1 MNLMKNALVI
11 LAGGKGKR
19 IGSNIPKQFIK
30 YGKYNFIEYLFV
42 NKSIKNFDFLVIVCN
57 KSYVKKYLKILDNLS
72 ILAKIIIAKPGD
84 TRQESSFNALKK
96 LKLYKPDNVLI
107 HDGARPLVSNTLIN
121 KVLIT
126 LKNNKSAIP
135 YVTYDD
141 RKVVNKNDISTNI
154 KNIQT
159 PQGFKYN
166 LIYLAHTKLKNL
178 NFVDDASLF
187 NKLGFKIKY
196 IKGEKT
202 NLKITYPEDIKFF
215 KSIKKTYFRYG
226 IGYDI
231 HKFDFNNKKGL
242 KLCGIILPYYKLI
255 GHSDAD
261 VGIHAICD
269 SIFGALSMKDIG
281 FYFRNNDPK
290 LKNTD
295 SKRFLKFCKKKL
307 IEENYYIVNLDINF
321 ICEKPNLIKYKSKMI
336 NNIAKILSIP
346 ANIISIKATTN
357 EKIGFIGD
365 NQGIA
370 SESIVQI
377 ANEKF
382 Y

>member
-1 MNLMKNALVI
+1 M
-11 LAGGKGKR
+11 
-19 IGSNIPKQFIK
+19 
-30 YGKYNFIEYLFV
+30 
-42 NKSIKNFDFLVIVCN
+42 
-57 KSYVKKYLKILDNLS
+57 
-72 ILAKIIIAKPGD
+72 
-84 TRQESSFNALKK
+84 
-96 LKLYKPDNVLI
+96 
-107 HDGARPLVSNTLIN
+107 
-121 KVLIT
+121 
-126 LKNNKSAIP
+126 
-135 YVTYDD
+135 
-141 RKVVNKNDISTNI
+141 
-154 KNIQT
+154 
-159 PQGFKYN
+159 
-166 LIYLAHTKLKNL
+166 
-178 NFVDDASLF
+178 
-187 NKLGFKIKY
+187 
-196 IKGEKT
+196 
-202 NLKITYPEDIKFF
+202 
-215 KSIKKTYFRYG
+215 
-226 IGYDI
+226 
-231 HKFDFNNKKGL
+231 
-242 KLCGIILPYYKLI
+242 I

>member
-1 MNLMKNALVI
+1 MPV
-11 LAGGKGKR
+11 
-19 IGSNIPKQFIK
+19 
-30 YGKYNFIEYLFV
+30 
-42 NKSIKNFDFLVIVCN
+42 
-57 KSYVKKYLKILDNLS
+57 
-72 ILAKIIIAKPGD
+72 
-84 TRQESSFNALKK
+84 
-96 LKLYKPDNVLI
+96 
-107 HDGARPLVSNTLIN
+107 VS
-121 KVLIT
+121 
-126 LKNNKSAIP
+126 
-135 YVTYDD
+135 
-141 RKVVNKNDISTNI
+141 
-154 KNIQT
+154 
-159 PQGFKYN
+159 
-166 LIYLAHTKLKNL
+166 
-178 NFVDDASLF
+178 
-187 NKLGFKIKY
+187 
-196 IKGEKT
+196 
-202 NLKITYPEDIKFF
+202 
-215 KSIKKTYFRYG
+215 
-226 IGYDI
+226 
-231 HKFDFNNKKGL
+231 
-242 KLCGIILPYYKLI
+242 IILPYYKLI